1 MVVSGQIWQDPCMRQ
16 GWVWAVMIAAV
27 GWFSAC
33 SQKVAVAATP
43 DDVLVLEVG
52 GDQESLRAA
61 LVALGREVGPA
72 YALAPRPAA
81 SSREVVDPNRNGAPD
96 EPPFALGGPTIPPS
110 PRPEAKGPGNP
121 QPGLEVKPERESEWV
136 TVPLPEGETL
146 IHVAR
151 RHLGDGRRF
160 GELLEW
166 NGWSDADARRL
177 KRDQPVKIK
186 RSEMRGTGG

>member
-1 MVVSGQIWQDPCMRQ
+1 MVVSGRIWQDPCMRQ

-27 GWFSAC
+27 GSFC
-33 SQKVAVAATP
+33 SCNQKVAVAATP
-43 DDVLVLEVG
+43 GDVLVLEVG
-52 GDQESLRAA
+52 GEQPSLRAA

-72 YALAPRPAA
+72 YALAPRP
-81 SSREVVDPNRNGAPD
+81 VVDPNSHVASDVPPD
-96 EPPFALGGPTIPPS
+96 SPLGPTIPQS
-110 PRPEAKGPGNP
+110 PPPEVPGPGNP
-121 QPGLEVKPERESEWV
+121 QPEDQPEPESEWV

-151 RHLGDGRRF
+151 RYLGDGRRF

-166 NGWSDADARRL
+166 NGWSDGDARRL

-186 RSEMRGTGG
+186 RSEMR